1 MNQLTVIVVK
11 AELNKVYTHCGQN
24 QLLKNMVKALV
35 ENEVNHMSSF
45 FIESIDLS
53 MIQPHLPIMSDI
65 NIDI

>member
-35 ENEVNHMSSF
+35 EMKLIICHP
-45 FIESIDLS
+45 FILRVLTSA
-53 MIQPHLPIMSDI
+53 
-65 NIDI
+65 